1 MRFRSLSVLIGLLL
15 FLVLGAG
22 VLMLPG
28 VRATDKPA
36 ILPAPSS
43 PTQVASVLSVVQAS
57 PKAAPSPRIPLQEDG
72 EIIPS
77 ATALSPTGKPTL
89 VVVSSTQLPVAS
101 ENAPQAT
108 PLPPSPVPP
117 TDLPAPPT
125 ATDVPLPPSQPE
137 RVGGPVAVPN
147 KHAGPRWVT
156 LQAGHWR
163 NDLLPDEQKHLSG
176 HTGASAGG
184 VDEVDVNVAVARLT
198 AKRLQER
205 GYSVEILDATVP
217 VSYTT
222 DLFIALHA
230 DGNARPSW
238 RGFKAVAP
246 WVSVPASDAFV
257 GFLYEEYGKATGL
270 PSDAFTSDAMADY
283 YAFSPVR
290 YRHALAPGV
299 PSALLEMGFVTN
311 PDDRKVL
318 STRQDSLAWGI
329 ANAVDRYFRSGQAG
343 TPPTPY
349 PTFTPTVT
357 PTRTPTNTSTPTSTS
372 TPTPT
377 GTATPIPTEFVPQA
391 TETAA
396 FTTPQRPSTTPTLPK
411 PTFTPI
417 PTSTPL
423 TGTITLDGRW
433 LPPLSQNGRNL
444 PRPGTDAQPV
454 LLDDSTQ
461 YIPLAADGREI
472 EQVWQQFYV
481 SELGR
486 SIWKKGPV
494 RFVRH

>member
-22 VLMLPG
+22 MLMMPG
-28 VRATDKPA
+28 VRATDKA
-36 ILPAPSS
+36 APAPSGPTRAAAMLPVVPAS
-43 PTQVASVLSVVQAS
+43 PT
-57 PKAAPSPRIPLQEDG
+57 AAPSPRTPLQEDG
-72 EIIPS
+72 EIIPLPTNPS
-77 ATALSPTGKPTL
+77 PVESTPAALSAN
-89 VVVSSTQLPVAS
+89 QLPVVSAV
-101 ENAPQAT
+101 APMAA
-108 PLPPSPVPP
+108 PLPP
-117 TDLPAPPT
+117 TDVPAPPT
-125 ATDVPLPPSQPE
+125 ATDVPLPPSAPE
-137 RVGGPVAVPN
+137 RVGGPVVVPN

-163 NDLLPDEQKHLSG
+163 NENLPDEQKHLSG

-184 VDEVDVNVAVARLT
+184 VNEVDVNVAVARLT
-198 AKRLQER
+198 AKRLHER

-222 DLFIALHA
+222 DLFIAIHA

-257 GFLYEEYGKATGL
+257 SFLYEEYGKATGL

-349 PTFTPTVT
+349 PTFTSTVT

-396 FTTPQRPSTTPTLPK
+396 FTTPQRPSATPTLPK

-481 SELGR
+481 PELGR